1 MKLIDAIIKI
11 LEEAHAPLHIR
22 EITERL
28 INDGLWQTSG
38 KTPADTVGAKIYT
51 HIKKNGENALF
62 IKVAP
67 QTFKLGDKNKSNSDT
82 KINPVCTEKTY
93 ERPIT
98 GSLQLSFTDCAQKVL
113 EEFGDK
119 KPMHYR
125 EITQKAL
132 ENGWLTTNG
141 KTPEATMYAQIITEI
156 KRQQGRGEQP
166 RFVQLGRGE
175 VALSQWREHEL
186 TFQIKQ
192 HNERI
197 RKALRE
203 KLLSMS
209 AVEFEDLISILLA
222 ELGFEDVEITKRS
235 HDGGIDVRGTLIVA
249 DSIHIKMAVQAKKW
263 KIKNNVQAPTVQQVR
278 GSLGAHE
285 QGLIITTSD
294 FSSGAIKEAAQPNK
308 TPIALI
314 NGKQLVLLLMEHN
327 IGVKCS
333 IQKLFDMDEDSLPI
347 KVTTK

>member
-11 LEEAHAPLHIR
+11 LAEAQAPLHIQ
-22 EITERL
+22 EITKRL
-28 INDGLWQTSG
+28 LNDGLWQTSG

-51 HIKKNGENALF
+51 HIKKNGENSLF

-67 QTFKLGDKNKSNSDT
+67 QTFMLGDKKKNNCDIKM
-82 KINPVCTEKTY
+82 NPVCAEKTY
-93 ERPIT
+93 EKLT
-98 GSLQLSFTDCAQKVL
+98 GSLGLSFTDCAQKVL

-125 EITQKAL
+125 KITQKAL

-166 RFVQLGRGE
+166 RFIQLGRGE
-175 VALSQWREHEL
+175 VALSQWSEHGL
-186 TFQIKQ
+186 AFQIEQ
-192 HNERI
+192 HNARI

-209 AVEFEDLISILLA
+209 AGEFEELISILLA
-222 ELGFEDVEITKRS
+222 ELGFEDIEVTKRS

-249 DSIHIKMAVQAKKW
+249 DAVHIKMAVQAKKW

-327 IGVKCS
+327 IGVQCS
-333 IQKLFDMDEDSLPI
+333 IQKLFDMDEGSLPM